1 MYTKETLYKSLR
13 ELFASSLEEAR
24 DRLKDFLD
32 TDDGKVYTPAC
43 YFDCPDKRYKGYT
56 YMGSEIGIFVLY
68 IDYEKLDS
76 NEYIDFITKIKD
88 ILMSIKYP
96 LEVQV
101 EQAYYAIKTPLEL
114 VVKVNDLVNI
124 SKPEDGEVIDNEN
137 NDVHTIVNRVV
148 TKNNKNIIEAF
159 KTLIKGECAEL
170 FLDPKKTFNME
181 MEYNTNNVD
190 ITITTLATDRNK
202 SRRYPNSN
210 YIMKE
215 MLSGVKS
222 IMEKYIPFEFD
233 IYIDGNSI
241 IVSMD
246 SNTPIVYR
254 NTSSYIESYGV
265 FRNIKFL

>member
-68 IDYEKLDS
+68 IDYEKLDP

-148 TKNNKNIIEAF
+148 TKNNKNIIEVF
-159 KTLIKGECAEL
+159 KALIKGECAEL

-181 MEYNTNNVD
+181 MEYNSNNVD
-190 ITITTLATDRNK
+190 ISITTLTVNRKNI
-202 SRRYPNSN
+202 RRIPNGSD
-210 YIMKE
+210 IIKE
-215 MLSGVKS
+215 MVSGVKT

-233 IYIDGNSI
+233 IYVDGNN
-241 IVSMD
+241 IVISMD
-246 SNTPIVYR
+246 SNASIVYR
-254 NTSSYIESYGV
+254 NTDSYTESYGV
-265 FRNIKFL
+265 FENVNFL